1 MGSRAKL
8 YAVVGAGC
16 VTGMFTVRELLQRG
30 GNVRAL
36 MRDPDKYKAELEELI
51 AYFPRGKRGVLECAA
66 CDVTKPE
73 TLTAGALRRWADA
86 HSEFGCFA
94 RRAALRCAA
103 LRRSA
108 ACHAPAR
115 ARSVL
120 TRASVRPRVRLCAP
134 HSARCA
140 AQRLRA
146 CTPSSSAPAAPPGS
160 ARAAPTTS
168 TTWRVRMR
176 TRLRAALR
184 CAALRAVRANAA
196 LAQSSAGFVHSQRW
210 R

>member
-73 TLTAGALRRWADA
+73 TLAAGALA
-86 HSEFGCFA
+86 GP
-94 RRAALRCAA
+94 RARCARA
-103 LRRSA
+103 RVRNLRSCEAWGVLRSA
-108 ACHAPAR
+108 A
-115 ARSVL
+115 
-120 TRASVRPRVRLCAP
+120 
-134 HSARCA
+134 
-140 AQRLRA
+140 
-146 CTPSSSAPAAPPGS
+146 
-160 ARAAPTTS
+160 RAAA
-168 TTWRVRMR
+168 RHGMR
-176 TRLRAALR
+176 
-184 CAALRAVRANAA
+184 
-196 LAQSSAGFVHSQRW
+196 
-210 R
+210 